1 MGFGALFERRTARE
15 ESRAIDAAIFSGSAD
30 AAYGTFAG
38 ASVSQTTALQ
48 VSAVWSCVSLI
59 SDSIASLPV
68 DTFRKTG
75 VSRRPVN
82 GPAWIDQPNPFSL
95 WHDFV
100 HRVMVS
106 MLLDGNAFIHILRG
120 GPDGAV
126 VGLMPVDPGRVSIGL
141 SEDGTTPVYRVDGEP
156 YSPRDILHIPAF
168 TRPGELRGLS
178 PIEYARQAIGVAK
191 ATEEHGARFFSQG
204 ASMSGILQH
213 PGEPTKEQALMLKGM
228 FEKDHRGLKNS
239 HAVGILTGGAT
250 WQTVT
255 VTPEQAQFLETRRF
269 QKTEIANFFR
279 VPPYML
285 DPTVT
290 SSWGSGIEEQN
301 RWFVDQTLG
310 PWLIRLERALSTLLP
325 AGHFLKFNTDA
336 RLRSNTRDR
345 YDAYA
350 VAVSNGFMSRDEVR
364 SLEDLEPLPSGQGG
378 TFTQPLNLGPVGT
391 APPGPDALSKG
402 APNVP

>member
-1 MGFGALFERRTARE
+1 MGFKALFERRSARD
-15 ESRAIDAAIFSGSAD
+15 ESRAIDAALFSGSAD
-30 AAYGTFAG
+30 ASYGTWAG

-59 SDSIASLPV
+59 SDSIASLPI
-68 DTFRKTG
+68 DTFRKSG
-75 VSRRPVN
+75 DQRRPVT
-82 GPAWIDQPNPFSL
+82 GPAWLDRPNPLMLS
-95 WHDFV
+95 HDFF

-106 MLLDGNAFIHILRG
+106 MLLDGNAFIHVLRA
-120 GPDGAV
+120 PDGAV

-141 SEDGTTPVYRVDGEP
+141 LEDGITPVYRVDGEP
-156 YSPRDILHIPAF
+156 YSGRDILHIPAF

-178 PIEYARQAIGVAK
+178 PIEYSRQAVGVAK

-204 ASMSGILQH
+204 ASMAGIIQH
-213 PGEPTKEQALMLKGM
+213 PGSPTKEQALTLKGM

-239 HAVGILTGGAT
+239 HAVGMLTGGAT

-255 VTPEQAQFLETRRF
+255 ITPEQAQFLETRRF

-310 PWLIRLERALSTLLP
+310 PWLIRLERYLSTLLP
-325 AGHFLKFNTDA
+325 PGQFIKFNTDA

-350 VAVSNGFMSRDEVR
+350 VAVSNGFMSRDEIR
-364 SLEDLEPLPSGQGG
+364 ALEDLEPLPNGQGS

-391 APPGPDALSKG
+391 APPGPDLSKG
-402 APNVP
+402 VTNVP

>member
-1 MGFGALFERRTARE
+1 MERRGGVNVTGNV
-15 ESRAIDAAIFSGSAD
+15 DAAWAAPTDSSYRTWAGS
-30 AAYGTFAG
+30 T
-38 ASVSQTTALQ
+38 VTQTTALQ

-59 SDSIASLPV
+59 SDSIASLPI
-68 DTFRKTG
+68 DTYRKTG
-75 VSRRPVN
+75 GRRRPVN
-82 GPAWIDQPNPFSL
+82 GPAWIDQPNPFHL
-95 WHDFV
+95 WHDFI

-106 MLLDGNAFIHILRG
+106 MLLDGNAFIHVLR

-126 VGLMPVDPGRVSIGL
+126 VGLMPIDPGRVSIGL
-141 SEDGTTPVYRVDGEP
+141 SEDGTAPVYRVDGEP
-156 YSPRDILHIPAF
+156 YGSRDILHIPAF

-178 PIEYARQAIGVAK
+178 PIENARQAIGTAK
-191 ATEEHGARFFSQG
+191 TAEEFGARFFG
-204 ASMSGILQH
+204 HGTTLSGIIQH
-213 PGEPTKEQALMLKGM
+213 PGNPTPEAALMVRGM
-228 FEKDHRGLKNS
+228 FERRHGGGVKNS

-250 WQTVT
+250 WQSIT

-290 SSWGSGIEEQN
+290 STWGAGIEEQN

-325 AGHFLKFNTDA
+325 AGQFIKFNTDA
-336 RLRSNTRDR
+336 RLRSNTKDR

-350 VAVSNGFMSRDEVR
+350 VAVTNGFMSRDEAR
-364 SLEDLEPLPSGQGG
+364 ALEDLEPLPNGQGG
-378 TFTQPLNLGPVGT
+378 TFTQPLNLGPVG
-391 APPGPDALSKG
+391 PPVNPPLA
-402 APNVP
+402 A